1 MLLVTL
7 IFWTKAAEEALN
19 ASQLKAFEEKCSSDL
34 MGIVEM
40 VRGQLTTLQRATLGA
55 LVVTDVHARDVIS
68 NLVSEGVSSA
78 AEFSWQARAR
88 CRSACLSMN
97 PAAFIWDVHWLLTS
111 LVLSTIHAGT
121 APRVLGGGN

>member
-1 MLLVTL
+1 MVVLLVTL

-19 ASQLKAFEEKCSSDL
+19 ASQLKSFEEKCSSDL

-78 AEFSWQARAR
+78 AEFSWQVREIK
-88 CRSACLSMN
+88 L
-97 PAAFIWDVHWLLTS
+97 
-111 LVLSTIHAGT
+111 HA
-121 APRVLGGGN
+121 